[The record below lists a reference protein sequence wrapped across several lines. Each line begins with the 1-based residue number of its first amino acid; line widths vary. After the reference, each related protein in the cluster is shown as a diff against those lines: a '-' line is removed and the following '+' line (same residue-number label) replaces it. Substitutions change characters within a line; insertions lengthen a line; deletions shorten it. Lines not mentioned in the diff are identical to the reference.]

1 MDRLGP
7 EHKRQ
12 GDIVVVFDEG
22 QMPTILRPADDRKDQ
37 YYIVRECFIH
47 DIAEGQVYDALEK
60 KSVKERMFELV

>member
-1 MDRLGP
+1 M
-7 EHKRQ
+7 
-12 GDIVVVFDEG
+12 VVFDEG